1 MENKPRLLIVDD
13 EPIVCRMAR
22 RSLEHEGYEVVTFTD
37 SVKALAAIQAERFDV
52 IITDLKM
59 KDVDGMQLLA
69 AAKDKWPDIPVI
81 MLTAF
86 ATMDTAVESLRKRA
100 FDYFSKP
107 VKIDELKASVKRALG
122 GAPPGDSA

>member
-1 MENKPRLLIVDD
+1 MEKKPRLLIVDD
-13 EPIVCRMAR
+13 EAIVCRMAR
-22 RSLEHEGYEVVTFTD
+22 RTLEHEGYEVVTFTD
-37 SVKALAAIQAERFDV
+37 SVQALAAIRSEHFDL

-59 KDVDGMQLLA
+59 KEVDGMQLLS
-69 AAKDKWPDIPVI
+69 AAKERWPDVPVI

-107 VKIDELKASVKRALG
+107 VKLDELKASVHRALRG
-122 GAPPGDSA
+122 RPSAG